1 MGCARGAHGKTAPR
15 LTKRLTIP
23 HRMVIRHLDGCPGES
38 GVSPLY
44 GSAGIA
50 TADAPVHGESPSGRR
65 IAANTARTTPRTI
78 PSAILSAV
86 DKSAKTGLTCFR
98 KFPRAGGSQLAATAA
113 FFFLMIRRP
122 PRSTHIAIVDAP
134 LFKLLKSLSRK
145 TALPSRPDFGIL
157 LPFSR
162 LGCQIPT
169 FE

>member
-23 HRMVIRHLDGCPGES
+23 HRMVIRHLDGCPGGS

-98 KFPRAGGSQLAATAA
+98 NLRGINMPVNFQKTHFPLESGGRMVYTQSRETDSKTDRTACKAGRGCPHRMQRR
-113 FFFLMIRRP
+113 IRWF
-122 PRSTHIAIVDAP
+122 T
-134 LFKLLKSLSRK
+134 
-145 TALPSRPDFGIL
+145 
-157 LPFSR
+157 
-162 LGCQIPT
+162 
-169 FE
+169 